1 MLLRLPLGRVQVVRS
16 RHKQEQELARNRV
29 LPPLP
34 SPNRPDEL
42 PEVYRLPDSL
52 KTITLSIK
60 AAIFQRLRESGRE
73 VSYLQIS
80 LEEID
85 ELRRRAGIGYS
96 RARELL
102 KQAGG
107 DLLEALVLLEE
118 SSEKPL
124 QVISSRG
131 RDTVAW
137 VRRLAGGLH
146 RSRVKVEVKG
156 NTVMEFP
163 ASLRQ
168 QAWFSF
174 LNWRRWAWWE

>member
-1 MLLRLPLGRVQVVRS
+1 M
-16 RHKQEQELARNRV
+16 
-29 LPPLP
+29 
-34 SPNRPDEL
+34 
-42 PEVYRLPDSL
+42 
-52 KTITLSIK
+52 
-60 AAIFQRLRESGRE
+60 
-73 VSYLQIS
+73 QIS

-163 ASLRQ
+163 ASLGTAGLVLFPKLAALGLVGMILVRGGLQ
-168 QAWFSF
+168 IEGKPASEKE
-174 LNWRRWAWWE
+174 NNR